1 MKYPNSLQEATE
13 EARGCLLEALL
24 VVREESALLAEGNE
38 GLTSHIS
45 SESGICFAVEHYL
58 LNDISYR
65 EWETIEGVM
74 NSLFLSWPCFSGDTY
89 FPLGGECEYVNTK
102 NLWTGKSGKLRRK
115 LLDYMIKELS
125 K

>member
-1 MKYPNSLQEATE
+1 MKYTNSLQEVAE
-13 EARGCLLEALL
+13 EARSCLLEALL
-24 VVREESALLAEGNE
+24 VVREESLLLAEDNE
-38 GLTSHIS
+38 GLTSHIR

-65 EWETIEGVM
+65 EWEPIGYVM
-74 NSLFLSWPCFSGDTY
+74 YSLFLSWPCFSGDTY
-89 FPLGGECEYVNTK
+89 FPVGGECEYVNTK
-102 NLWTGKSGKLRRK
+102 NLWAGESGKLRRE